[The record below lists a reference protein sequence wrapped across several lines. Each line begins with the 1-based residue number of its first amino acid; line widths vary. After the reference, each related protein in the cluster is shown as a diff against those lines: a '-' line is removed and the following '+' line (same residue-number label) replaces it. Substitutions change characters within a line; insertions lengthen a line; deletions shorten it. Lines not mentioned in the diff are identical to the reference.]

1 MLHVMSDLSQL
12 IDRIADDVKREFAS
26 LIRECKPLAG
36 LMETTDIAALHAN
49 TPAVYIAT
57 VGTGELTPIE
67 SGERDIKVF
76 IMAYVLVVNA
86 DSIERE
92 SITQEIVNG
101 LLLYVPLRRW
111 GVKRAFP
118 ALAVE
123 SADLHGL
130 SKGFKPDVTTWRTS
144 VSALS
149 RASDLY
155 GGTDPVGNLA
165 LWAVSWEQV
174 LRLPAARDA
183 DDFKP
188 PREVLV
194 RNNDQTGL
202 AHPENHDTTGAH

>member
-1 MLHVMSDLSQL
+1 MSDLSQFL
-12 IDRIADDVKREFAS
+12 DTIADDVKREFAS
-26 LIRECKPLAG
+26 YIKECKPLAG
-36 LMETTDIAALHAN
+36 LLETTDLAALHAN
-49 TPAVYIAT
+49 TPAIYIAT

-67 SGERDIKVF
+67 TGERDIKIF
-76 IMAYVLVVNA
+76 IIAYVLVVNA
-86 DSIERE
+86 DSVERE
-92 SITQEIVNG
+92 RITQEIVNG
-101 LLLYVPLRRW
+101 LLVYVPLRRW

-149 RASDLY
+149 HASDLY
-155 GGTDPVGNLA
+155 GGTDPVSNLA

-188 PREVLV
+188 PREVFA
-194 RNNDQTGL
+194 RSDGRISQTY
-202 AHPENHDTTGAH
+202 PDNHDIV

>member
-1 MLHVMSDLSQL
+1 MSDLSQFL
-12 IDRIADDVKREFAS
+12 DRIADDIKREFAA
-26 LIRECKPLAG
+26 LIKECKPLAG
-36 LMETTDIAALHAN
+36 LLETTDLAALHAN
-49 TPAVYIAT
+49 TPAIYIAT
-57 VGTGELTPIE
+57 VGTGELTPVA

-76 IMAYVLVVNA
+76 IIAYVLVVNA

-92 SITQEIVNG
+92 RITQEIVNG
-101 LLLYVPLRRW
+101 LLIYVPLRRW

-123 SADLHGL
+123 SSDLHGL

-155 GGTDPVGNLA
+155 GGTDPVSNLA
-165 LWAVSWEQV
+165 LWGVSWEQV
-174 LRLPAARDA
+174 LRLPAAQDT

-188 PREVLV
+188 PREVLS
-194 RNNDQTGL
+194 RNKGQTGQVY
-202 AHPENHDTTGAH
+202 PENQDTGAR

>member
-1 MLHVMSDLSQL
+1 MSDLSQFL
-12 IDRIADDVKREFAS
+12 DTIAEDVKREFAS
-26 LIRECKPLAG
+26 LIKECKPLAG
-36 LMETTDIAALHAN
+36 LLETTDLAALHAN
-49 TPAVYIAT
+49 TPAIYIAT

-67 SGERDIKVF
+67 TGERDIKIF
-76 IMAYVLVVNA
+76 IIAYVLVVNA
-86 DSIERE
+86 DSVERE
-92 SITQEIVNG
+92 HITQEIVNG
-101 LLLYVPLRRW
+101 LLVYVPLRRW

-149 RASDLY
+149 HASDLY
-155 GGTDPVGNLA
+155 GGTDPVSNLA

-174 LRLPAARDA
+174 LRLPAGRDA

-188 PREVLV
+188 PREVLA
-194 RNNDQTGL
+194 RNNGQTGQ
-202 AHPENHDTTGAH
+202 AYPENHDTAGAR